1 MKMAFRDRAATVRL
15 WRDGRFRARQRAPLT
30 MDETARAAQLDALK
44 FALENAGDGLLE
56 LMELSRAL
64 ADLAK
69 ADTPRRRIAEV
80 GEGLAAR
87 HMDDVCR
94 CLNEQFKILPFSE
107 DV

>member
-1 MKMAFRDRAATVRL
+1 M
-15 WRDGRFRARQRAPLT
+15 

-44 FALENAGDGLLE
+44 FALEHVGDGLLE

-69 ADTPRRRIAEV
+69 ADTPPRRIAEV
-80 GEGLAAR
+80 AESLAVQ

-94 CLNEQFKILPFSE
+94 CLNEQFKILPFSG
-107 DV
+107 DA